1 MIICTIV
8 TGVYYLDTFSLSSDP
23 ELILLGLYFNGFYII
38 YLIIKNNREDT
49 EEQINDP
56 EDPTRPTPL
65 STDPTNS
72 ETDGGD
78 ILPSYEESFNYPN
91 SDVDNIDKPKIDD
104 SNSNNKKMMTCKYYV
119 YFCVSS
125 MT

>member
-1 MIICTIV
+1 MDLFVLILSVIFLFVTIAFIAFLNQKRQLEILLLLSKVIICTIV

-78 ILPSYEESFNYPN
+78 IP
-91 SDVDNIDKPKIDD
+91 II
-104 SNSNNKKMMTCKYYV
+104 
-119 YFCVSS
+119 
-125 MT
+125 

>member
-1 MIICTIV
+1 MIWIGYCCHV
-8 TGVYYLDTFSLSSDP
+8 LSQS
-23 ELILLGLYFNGFYII
+23 
-38 YLIIKNNREDT
+38 
-49 EEQINDP
+49 
-56 EDPTRPTPL
+56 
-65 STDPTNS
+65 TNS

-119 YFCVSS
+119 YFCVSR
-125 MT
+125 TFFLTN